1 MPRFTTPIV
10 VLILAITGCQQDN
23 THSNEVLEIRAADV
37 VEHEKWKNTDRVVG
51 GTPVW
56 MAPKATI
63 DQKMVKDA
71 RMTFDR
77 DGKPVVLVTLD
88 TRGKAVMEL
97 LCTQQ
102 ETRPVAVLV
111 DGKVVAVPVLIGRLR
126 GEFVVGNPKWSTEDA
141 RDFAK
146 RLKDQSRKNTPA

>member
-1 MPRFTTPIV
+1 
-10 VLILAITGCQQDN
+10 
-23 THSNEVLEIRAADV
+23 
-37 VEHEKWKNTDRVVG
+37 
-51 GTPVW
+51 
-56 MAPKATI
+56 
-63 DQKMVKDA
+63 
-71 RMTFDR
+71 MTFDR

-111 DGKVVAVPVLIGRLR
+111 DGKVVAVPVLIGRLG

-146 RLKDQSRKNTPA
+146 RLNDQSHKNTPA